1 MEHGAIAYA
10 GSLEE
15 LLYRVTDET
24 VGPGKTCI
32 AWRPNGNTLA
42 MASANKSV
50 ILYDKKGTIVDVL
63 DVTGNVVA
71 MSWDKEGD
79 VLAIITDSSSLA
91 ILWNINTSDAEQL
104 ETAMGARELPLCLVW
119 SSVSSLL
126 VIGNNNG
133 NLFIYNHQ
141 LSRKIPVLGKHQRK
155 VTGVVM
161 TKQDKILCCSDDSTI
176 TGKLL

>member
-50 ILYDKKGTIVDVL
+50 ILYDKKGAIVDVL
-63 DVTGNVVA
+63 DVTG
-71 MSWDKEGD
+71 
-79 VLAIITDSSSLA
+79 
-91 ILWNINTSDAEQL
+91 
-104 ETAMGARELPLCLVW
+104 
-119 SSVSSLL
+119 
-126 VIGNNNG
+126 
-133 NLFIYNHQ
+133 
-141 LSRKIPVLGKHQRK
+141 KIPVLGKHQRK